1 MSLWVQDVEDRLTEL
16 EALDKVLQEGLGK
29 FINSPAQLE
38 YMLTDS
44 MKAQHLPSL

>member
-44 MKAQHLPSL
+44 VEAQHLPSL